1 MSLVILFAFIE
12 WQVTDTDDADKK
24 KIKIEEP
31 SEEIATQS
39 NQQAIHGQD
48 SPQNQAQHANQPQ
61 ELITP
66 DNAHN
71 STLSSEADT
80 IASASLPTTVITTQR
95 HRMITTTGQIR

>member
-1 MSLVILFAFIE
+1 M
-12 WQVTDTDDADKK
+12 TDTDDADKK

-39 NQQAIHGQD
+39 NQQTIHGQD
-48 SPQNQAQHANQPQ
+48 SPQNQAQHANQAQ
-61 ELITP
+61 ELITA
-66 DNAHN
+66 DNA
-71 STLSSEADT
+71 TLSSEANT